1 MSTII
6 EIANTIFQPLIDLG
20 AAPMMTIVLTLI
32 ALAFKVK
39 PSRALEGGLKL
50 GIAITGIG
58 AIIDMLTSS
67 FSQAMADFV
76 ERTGLS
82 LNITDVGWAPLATI
96 TWGSPYTL
104 YFLLVL
110 VIVNVIMLVW
120 KKTDTLDVD
129 IFDVWH
135 LAFVGLFTIWSG
147 ANLLVA
153 TALVIF
159 IGILKIINSDLMKP
173 TFNDLLDAPENNPMT
188 TTHMNYMMNPII
200 MVFDKIF
207 DKIFP
212 WLDKYDFDAAKL
224 NNKVGFWGS
233 KFAIGIYLGIFVGL
247 LAGQNPTEI
256 FELSFTAAVSLELFS
271 LIGQWFID
279 SIEPLSQGITD
290 FASKRLK
297 GRTLNIGLDWPFLA
311 GRAEI
316 WAAANILAPIMLL
329 EAVILPGNY
338 LLPLGGIIAMGV
350 TPALLVVTRG
360 KIIRMIVIGAIEL
373 PVFLWAGTLV
383 APFVT
388 NMAKN
393 VGAFPEGVAANQLI
407 SQTTMEGPTE
417 KFLGY
422 LVGNASQGQIE
433 FGIYAI
439 LALIAYL
446 LIFMWYR
453 REMNKRNAAYAA

>member
-1 MSTII
+1 MSAII
-6 EIANTIFQPLIDLG
+6 EIANKIFQPLIDLG

-32 ALAFKVK
+32 ALVFKVK

-76 ERTGLS
+76 ARTGLS

-110 VIVNVIMLVW
+110 VIVNVIMLIW
-120 KKTDTLDVD
+120 KKTNTLDVD

-135 LAFVGLFTIWSG
+135 LAFVGLFAIWSG
-147 ANLLVA
+147 ANLLIA
-153 TALVIF
+153 TVLVVF

-256 FELSFTAAVSLELFS
+256 FELAFT
-271 LIGQWFID
+271 GC
-279 SIEPLSQGITD
+279 
-290 FASKRLK
+290 SKFR
-297 GRTLNIGLDWPFLA
+297 I
-311 GRAEI
+311 
-316 WAAANILAPIMLL
+316 
-329 EAVILPGNY
+329 VLPY
-338 LLPLGGIIAMGV
+338 WS
-350 TPALLVVTRG
+350 VV
-360 KIIRMIVIGAIEL
+360 
-373 PVFLWAGTLV
+373 
-383 APFVT
+383 
-388 NMAKN
+388 
-393 VGAFPEGVAANQLI
+393 
-407 SQTTMEGPTE
+407 
-417 KFLGY
+417 Y
-422 LVGNASQGQIE
+422 
-433 FGIYAI
+433 
-439 LALIAYL
+439 
-446 LIFMWYR
+446 
-453 REMNKRNAAYAA
+453 